1 MSQHKPTGPAQQPT
15 PIAEQPTAEHPE
27 VATQPVQ
34 AATDPTRR
42 TAEQPALTPPRA
54 PLLGRRPVRRRRP
67 RAAVVAATAAGIAAL
82 VAAAAFAKPALLGH
96 PTASPSA
103 TVLPQDAGAA
113 EPTAT
118 TTPLG
123 ATSRQGQQATPAPR
137 SASVQ
142 NVQLVGKGFSA
153 LPVTPGD
160 DPKVTYAVLLRNPRG
175 DQLAADVR
183 AIITFTGPGGV
194 ALKVKDEQL
203 DALLPG
209 QTGAIA
215 DDTDAAGVT
224 GMRVQLLVGRWLPAR
239 QLGLAG
245 QLLAGNVRTGVV
257 AGKLTTS
264 ATIRSTLTR
273 PLGKAEAV
281 AVWSDRSG
289 RILGGHSDGV
299 DLLAAGGTV
308 PVVIDTSHAPRGIA
322 TTRVYATPSELFDD
336 GD

>member
-1 MSQHKPTGPAQQPT
+1 
-15 PIAEQPTAEHPE
+15 
-27 VATQPVQ
+27 
-34 AATDPTRR
+34 
-42 TAEQPALTPPRA
+42 
-54 PLLGRRPVRRRRP
+54 
-67 RAAVVAATAAGIAAL
+67 
-82 VAAAAFAKPALLGH
+82 
-96 PTASPSA
+96 
-103 TVLPQDAGAA
+103 VLAQDAGAA

-118 TTPLG
+118 AAPPG
-123 ATSRQGQQATPAPR
+123 ATSGQGQQAAPAPR

-142 NVQLVGKGFSA
+142 SVELFGKGFAA
-153 LPVTPGD
+153 LPVAPGD

-183 AIITFTGPGGV
+183 VTITFTGPGGV
-194 ALKVKDEQL
+194 PLKVKDEQV

-245 QLLAGNVRTGVV
+245 QLLAGNVHSGVV
-257 AGKLTTS
+257 AGKLTTT

-281 AVWSDRSG
+281 VVWSDRAG

-299 DLLAAGGTV
+299 HLLAAGGTV
-308 PVVIDTSHAPRGIA
+308 PAVIDTSHAPRGIA
-322 TTRVYATPSELFDD
+322 GTRVYATPSDLFGD